1 MMSELYE
8 KEDNREQEQ
17 KLLKEAEA
25 SLPLENQMMILERLA
40 QVNID
45 LAENTGLGKYREE
58 AIRNFQ
64 KIIENGWESYDTYNN
79 LVILCQKQKNS

>member
-1 MMSELYE
+1 M
-8 KEDNREQEQ
+8 
-17 KLLKEAEA
+17 
-25 SLPLENQMMILERLA
+25 
-40 QVNID
+40 NID

-79 LVILCQKQKNS
+79 LVILCQKQKNLDQAEKYLKTMEESYGKIIMSIKDTHFLKLTGRNY